1 MHKKLKL
8 STKSHI
14 LMFIVIII
22 IIIFIVYLCVPS
34 ELIKTYG
41 TLTLAIV
48 TVFAVFYQSIV
59 KYFKR
64 PRFDVE
70 FAPNGGEIRLK
81 ITNNG
86 NSTAHSCR
94 VAIEVYNDEDNNK
107 EMIMPLFLPWD
118 IQNDKIKIKDYSKF
132 SERPKEKSAP
142 VTYDGIVLYS
152 LEYVFV
158 KLFFPISCSL
168 CLYGYP
174 YLEGAGIEPPLKTC
188 NTSDKNKLEY
198 SKNYKIMM
206 TVFCEEVSQRRLKT
220 VYFKVENYKTLIYG
234 FDEKKDQK
242 WSYCLSS

>member
-8 STKSHI
+8 STKSLI
-14 LMFIVIII
+14 LMIIVIILI
-22 IIIFIVYLCVPS
+22 IIAIVYLCVPG

-59 KYFKR
+59 KYFNR

-70 FAPNGGEIRLK
+70 LASNGGEIRLK
-81 ITNNG
+81 ITNSG
-86 NSTAHSCR
+86 SSTAHSCR
-94 VAIEVYNDEDNNK
+94 VAIEVYNDEDNDK

-118 IQNDKIKIKDYSKF
+118 IQNDKIKIQDYSEF
-132 SERPKEKSAP
+132 SKRPKEKSAP

-152 LEYVFV
+152 REYEFV
-158 KLFFPISCSL
+158 KLFFLRSCSL
-168 CLYGYP
+168 CLYGSP

-188 NTSDKNKLEY
+188 NTSGKNNLEY
-198 SKNYKIMM
+198 SKKYKIKM
-206 TVFCEEVSQRRLKT
+206 TVFCEEVSQRCLKI
-220 VYFKVENYKTLIYG
+220 VYFKVENDKTLIYG

-242 WSYCLSS
+242 WSYCLPS